1 MHNERIGRHP
11 HFICVTDLRLRI
23 HGEHHGEEGGRLSL
37 GVALG
42 ARRKEEGRGGGRRC
56 RRRRGGAIQRARYA
70 AESGEQSAAG
80 VQRDR
85 EGRVI
90 RNRTVVVRS
99 PVVAQS
105 SPKRPLT

>member
-1 MHNERIGRHP
+1 MERK
-11 HFICVTDLRLRI
+11 
-23 HGEHHGEEGGRLSL
+23 EEDRSL

-42 ARRKEEGRGGGRRC
+42 EGGGGEGEEGA
-56 RRRRGGAIQRARYA
+56 GAGVGAVAAIRRARYA

-85 EGRVI
+85 EGRV
-90 RNRTVVVRS
+90 RNHTVVARS